1 MEEAVRREDSDG
13 EEDMPDYR
21 VLAALTQRHKPG
33 AEAPV
38 IPKRGEKDFEP
49 TGFGGQT
56 KALSLSRDALFS
68 ALRTDRAHSSK
79 TLSTATWDP
88 VLERAI
94 VFVQRGQ
101 SCVHMGVT
109 ERRTTHDG
117 LKSTHL
123 ELYPEETVFLL
134 ERGAL
139 DCRMNDSIGSIP
151 TEAAH
156 PHCIPISVAQAYAQ
170 ILGKDGATLA
180 RYQIYAYLK
189 RLGYIVQ
196 RSDLV
201 DRLRAQANDAAQHD
215 SKHWRWRLRNIYPL
229 LVAILRRF
237 TGLIGRIVRS
247 IFYLSRLISKRLR
260 PTRGLLQV
268 SPNDSYDKIFQALQ
282 IVPTAVPSDRKATKH
297 DSHLRPFYYAWRPAT
312 RFKRTQP
319 PPPEFRICVLETNQY
334 NMLHLED
341 FEELFAHIP
350 LPQSGPGEDLGQGA
364 SAEEVQLQVIREQNR
379 RAYGKQRKA
388 TRNATAQP
396 AKVATAL
403 DRLNRLLQAIK
414 RILLYIGMNCNL
426 VRAPSK
432 PTGNVFLPLKAGR
445 RSVVVAIVDQGT
457 MSLLRF
463 GEAEFTRWK
472 LAGRA

>member
-1 MEEAVRREDSDG
+1 MEETVRREDSDG

-88 VLERAI
+88 VLNRAF

-109 ERRTTHDG
+109 ERRTTSDG
-117 LKSTHL
+117 QKLTHL
-123 ELYPEETVFLL
+123 ELHPEETVYLL

-139 DCRMNDSIGSIP
+139 DCRMNDNIGSIP

-156 PHCIPISVAQAYAQ
+156 SQCIPISVAQAYAQ
-170 ILGKDGATLA
+170 ILGKDGATFA

-196 RSDLV
+196 RADLV
-201 DRLRAQANDAAQHD
+201 DRLRAQANDAARQKSEHG
-215 SKHWRWRLRNIYPL
+215 RWRLRAIYPL
-229 LVAILRRF
+229 LVAILRAF
-237 TGLIGRIVRS
+237 AGSIGRIVRG
-247 IFYLSRLISKRLR
+247 ILYVMQLIRKRLR

-268 SPNDSYDKIFQALQ
+268 SPNDSYDEIFQALQ
-282 IVPTAVPSDRKATKH
+282 IVPTGVSTDRKPAKH
-297 DSHLRPFYYAWRPAT
+297 DSHLRPFFYAWRPAT

-334 NMLHLED
+334 SMLHLED

-364 SAEEVQLQVIREQNR
+364 SAEEVQLQAIREQNR
-379 RAYGKQRKA
+379 RAYGKQRKV
-388 TRNATAQP
+388 TRTASRRP
-396 AKVATAL
+396 VKVATAL
-403 DRLNRLLQAIK
+403 DRLNRFLQAIK
-414 RILLYIGMNCNL
+414 RVLLWIGINCNL
-426 VRAPSK
+426 MRTPSK
-432 PTGNVFLPLKAGR
+432 PPGNVFLPLKAGR

-463 GEAEFTRWK
+463 GEAEFSRWK